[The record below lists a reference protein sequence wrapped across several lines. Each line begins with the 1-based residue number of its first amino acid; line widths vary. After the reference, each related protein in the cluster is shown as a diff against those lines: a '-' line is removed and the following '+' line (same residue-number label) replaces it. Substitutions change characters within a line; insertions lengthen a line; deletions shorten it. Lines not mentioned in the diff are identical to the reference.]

1 MQETQ
6 AAVHITLR
14 LVVEAAVDYRPLIP
28 ELTPRAVQA
37 ALLVALQLL
46 LVEVEQ
52 GARRVVMRELLAQQV
67 HL

>member
-1 MQETQ
+1 MLETQ
-6 AAVHITLR
+6 EAHHISLR
-14 LVVEAAVDYRPLIP
+14 LAVEAAVDYRPLIP
-28 ELTPRAVQA
+28 ELTKRAVQA

-52 GARRVVMRELLAQQV
+52 AARRAVMRELLERRV